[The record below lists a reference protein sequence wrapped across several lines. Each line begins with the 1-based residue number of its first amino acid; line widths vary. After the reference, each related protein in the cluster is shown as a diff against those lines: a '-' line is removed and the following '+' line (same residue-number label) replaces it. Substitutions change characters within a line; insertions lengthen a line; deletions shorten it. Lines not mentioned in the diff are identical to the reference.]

1 MRRLSSWV
9 AALLIA
15 ISCALPAC
23 AHEVQPAVADLV
35 IEGDRVRISI
45 EMALEAPLAGIDL
58 AGLEDTNEAAT
69 AGEYDALRALPPDTL
84 ERLFREAW
92 PEFAPRLTLRA
103 GGATLVPDLDGLDIP
118 EVGDTDLLRISTL
131 RISAALPPG
140 DTPVAFG
147 WNASLGGLI
156 VRQMGVENGYAAFLP
171 DGTLSDPIP
180 RRGPSVE
187 TGLHAFLS
195 YVAVGFDHIVPKGL
209 DHILFVLGLFFL
221 ALRLRPLLTQV
232 TAFTAAHTVTLALGA
247 LDIVRIPP
255 SVVEPLIAASIAYV
269 GIENVLSRGMQ
280 PWRPVVVFCFGL
292 LHGLGFASVLT
303 DFGLGHSHFVAKLI
317 GFNIGVEL
325 GQLSVIAAAFL
336 LVGSWVGRKPWYK
349 RHVADPISIVIAL
362 VGIWWVLERTVFA

>member
-1 MRRLSSWV
+1 MRRLSSWL

-15 ISCALPAC
+15 MCCALPAR

-58 AGLEDTNEAAT
+58 AGLEDTDEAVT
-69 AGEYDALRALPPDTL
+69 AGEYDALRALPPDAL
-84 ERLFREAW
+84 ESLFREAW
-92 PEFAPRLTLRA
+92 PGFARRLTLRA
-103 GGATLVPDLDGLDIP
+103 GGATLMAELDGLDIP

-131 RISAALPPG
+131 HFSAALPPG
-140 DTPVAFG
+140 DTPLTFG
-147 WNASLGGLI
+147 WDASLGGLI
-156 VRQMGVENGYAAFLP
+156 LRQMGVENGYAAFVP
-171 DGTLSDPIP
+171 DGALSDPIP
-180 RRGPSVE
+180 RRGLSAE
-187 TGLHAFLS
+187 TGLNAFLS

-247 LDIVRIPP
+247 LDILRIPP

-269 GIENVLSRGMQ
+269 GIENVLSKGMQ

-336 LVGSWVGRKPWYK
+336 LIGSWAGRKPWYK
-349 RHVADPISIVIAL
+349 RRIADPASIVIAL